1 MQKNY
6 TFEILGLKMAWEIL
20 IWDRVPTR
28 RIALHTA
35 LHTQT
40 PVTELIAG
48 LRSAA
53 AAAAVTVLQK
63 VTFEANPKVRN
74 HGEGPY

>member
-1 MQKNY
+1 MRNINLRQ
-6 TFEILGLKMAWEIL
+6 GSHAAH
-20 IWDRVPTR
+20 RSPHR
-28 RIALHTA
+28 AAHHT
-35 LHTQT
+35 T

-74 HGEGPY
+74 HGEGPN